1 MGDLMMN
8 IYKKLAAVC
17 VVSLS
22 TFSVAAVGAEA
33 HHAIGTTPPSFGI
46 VDVDAV
52 FQKDSGHK
60 IESLQ
65 SSFNKHQ
72 DSLDQEQQAL
82 EGALQTFRKDA
93 PAMSVKA
100 REAREVELR
109 KDSEALSAKRA
120 QLTQEYFKS
129 EQEIKMAFM
138 NAMTDAAAVVAKE
151 KGLQVVLPRQV
162 VLYGA
167 ESMDM
172 TSDVIASMK

>member
-1 MGDLMMN
+1 MMN

-17 VVSLS
+17 VVSLC
-22 TFSVAAVGAEA
+22 TLSVAAVGAEA
-33 HHAIGTTPPSFGI
+33 HNAIGTASPSFGI

-65 SSFNKHQ
+65 SSFNKRQ
-72 DSLDQEQQAL
+72 DGLDKEQQSL

-93 PAMSVKA
+93 PAMSAKA

-120 QLTQEYFKS
+120 QLTQYFKS